1 MKKEEKFI
9 TVNHLDDYSPMGYTR
24 FRVGQQLKLQKEKD
38 NCYDDEAISV
48 FSEKGCR
55 CGYVANSVHTT
66 ARGTFSAGRLYD
78 KFVDEASARVLFVM
92 PETVIAEVWMRKGK
106 GNGIIK
112 S

>member
-1 MKKEEKFI
+1 MEGKKYYI
-9 TVNHLDDYSPMGYTR
+9 TITGINHYGGCEM
-24 FRVGQQLKLQKEKD
+24 FRPGMMLSLVKDTD

-92 PETVIAEVWMRKGK
+92 PETVIAEVWTRKGK
-106 GNGIIK
+106 DNGIVE